1 MITMLM
7 LMLLMLLNTHTG
19 MGWGCCGCCGHFV
32 WLGPKQI
39 DLGGKYCSSIEVEF
53 LRMNIIMFNT
63 VIELSIMAN
72 PSFWSPSRIAL
83 KDVTA
88 QSQYLLLLIVIVM
101 PNNPIKNDLVIIL
114 TMIPEPQHFSLS
126 LLCHCICWHKSWPA
140 LIGSHKADLSYSESY
155 SSQEEDR

>member
-1 MITMLM
+1 MYG
-7 LMLLMLLNTHTG
+7 THEG
-19 MGWGCCGCCGHFV
+19 PLRSFV
-32 WLGPKQI
+32 PIDPPSEEESDEEVPKVRRRL
-39 DLGGKYCSSIEVEF
+39 DDESYKNNLEF